1 MERHVYEWHR
11 RHVFASHKRHVSE
24 CNKRHVSASH
34 KRHVSITFSKRHVSI
49 PELGLIR
56 ILILLYRVEGAH
68 SILKRYLSGSQG
80 NLATVFSEYHLL
92 LDNQVREIKG
102 SLNRSLQTQFT
113 LINGADVFKL
123 LHYKVSSVGFNRL
136 MDEYKNG
143 EFLYPDPD
151 CRLQKHDQRWVPVL
165 P

>member
-1 MERHVYEWHR
+1 M
-11 RHVFASHKRHVSE
+11 
-24 CNKRHVSASH
+24 
-34 KRHVSITFSKRHVSI
+34 
-49 PELGLIR
+49 
-56 ILILLYRVEGAH
+56 
-68 SILKRYLSGSQG
+68 
-80 NLATVFSEYHLL
+80 FSEYHLL

-151 CRLQKHDQRWVPVL
+151 CNCRNMIRDGYPCYHEIKRFVDGQIPIPESSIHVL
-165 P
+165 